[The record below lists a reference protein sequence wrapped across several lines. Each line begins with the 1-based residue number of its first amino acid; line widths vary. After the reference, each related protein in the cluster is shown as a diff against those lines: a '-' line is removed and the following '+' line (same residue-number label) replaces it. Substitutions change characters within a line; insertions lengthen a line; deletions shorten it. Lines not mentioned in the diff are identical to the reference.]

1 MTNQDIFKRDG
12 EYISHTYQRFPIA
25 VRCGHGASAE
35 DFDGNSYVDF
45 GSGIGTNSLGFC
57 NEGWMKAVSEQ
68 LRKVQHTSNLF
79 YTLPD
84 VMLAERLC
92 RETGYS
98 KVFFGNSG
106 AEANEAAIKLARK
119 YGREKKGEHCNQ
131 IITLKNSFHG
141 RTITTLA
148 ATGQDSFH
156 QHFFPFTEGFCYV
169 SADDRQQLRDAVDSS
184 VCGIMIELV
193 QGEGG
198 VTAIDKNYAKY
209 VEEVCIE
216 NDSLLIVDEVQTGI
230 GRTGTFL
237 CCEQYHIRP
246 NIITLAKG
254 LGGGLPIG
262 AVLMDDVVGEI
273 FQPGQHGS
281 TFGGNP
287 VVCAGGAEVLNQVC
301 RKDFLFNVSSKAA
314 YLKEKLLA
322 LPGVVEVSGLGLM
335 IGVKLAEGMDARLV
349 ASRCAESGLMIL
361 TAKTKLRIMPPF
373 LGLLHSVAH
382 KDMEATFGVKR
393 GVFSDC
399 HAPAF
404 PDAVQRPGR

>member
-1 MTNQDIFKRDG
+1 MADQDIFKKDS
-12 EYISHTYQRFPIA
+12 EYIAHTYQRFPIA

-35 DFDGNSYVDF
+35 DFDGKSYVDF

-57 NEGWMKAVSEQ
+57 NESWVDAVSEQ
-68 LRKVQHTSNLF
+68 LRKIQHTSNLF

-84 VMLAERLC
+84 VLLAERLC

-156 QHFFPFTEGFCYV
+156 QHFFPFTEGFRYV
-169 SADDRQQLRDAVDSS
+169 SADDRQQLRDAVDGS

-198 VTAIDKNYAKY
+198 VTAIDKDYAKY
-209 VEEVCIE
+209 VEEVCME
-216 NDSLLIVDEVQTGI
+216 NEMLLIVDEVQTGI

-246 NIITLAKG
+246 NVITLAKG

-262 AVLMDDVVGEI
+262 AVLMDEAAGEI
-273 FQPGQHGS
+273 FRPGQHGS

-287 VVCAGGAEVLNQVC
+287 VVCAGGIEVLDQVC
-301 RKDFLFNVSSKAA
+301 RKDFLSNVFSKAA

-335 IGVKLAEGMDARLV
+335 IGVRLAEGMDARLV
-349 ASRCAESGLMIL
+349 ASRCAENGLMIL
-361 TAKTKLRIMPPF
+361 TAKTKLRIMPPLNITMDEIDRGLDVLRGCLSG
-373 LGLLHSVAH
+373 LG
-382 KDMEATFGVKR
+382 
-393 GVFSDC
+393 
-399 HAPAF
+399 
-404 PDAVQRPGR
+404 GRDET